1 MSKTSHSC
9 FRQHIEL
16 HFDDHDIDVVVR
28 KRKQGYAIYWADDE
42 EPLAQLR
49 PTGNEDEVEVLYW
62 DDVRWEPVREFGLS
76 LPLDE
81 ALRYITDDPECLFF
95 GPEREDD
102 DDDADDEELDSPAF
116 VPGLDADQLRLVR
129 RDLWLSSMFGAA
141 VGSLCPSLLWVLL
154 AGACAAWLC
163 LTRVFFEGLRHRF
176 YLPILAMAAITAVVT
191 AVGGVTG
198 WAAHV
203 RLGAGFGPL
212 LAGVLVGALCISLL
226 FQGGLGA
233 WLAGLLV
240 GLNLGLYLVAAWN
253 IRDPFGGPLLIALL
267 AAFGA
272 SQFCRWFTSLRKLT
286 CDPAGAAPSLPTRP
300 HP

>member
-1 MSKTSHSC
+1 MSKTAHSY

-42 EPLAQLR
+42 EPLA
-49 PTGNEDEVEVLYW
+49 V
-62 DDVRWEPVREFGLS
+62 
-76 LPLDE
+76 
-81 ALRYITDDPECLFF
+81 
-95 GPEREDD
+95 
-102 DDDADDEELDSPAF
+102 
-116 VPGLDADQLRLVR
+116 
-129 RDLWLSSMFGAA
+129 
-141 VGSLCPSLLWVLL
+141 
-154 AGACAAWLC
+154 
-163 LTRVFFEGLRHRF
+163 
-176 YLPILAMAAITAVVT
+176 ITAVVT

-198 WAAHV
+198 WAAHA

-253 IRDPFGGPLLIALL
+253 IQDPFGGPLLIALL

-272 SQFCRWFTSLRKLT
+272 SQFCKWFTSFRKFT
-286 CDPAGAAPSLPTRP
+286 CDPAGTAPSPPARRYP
-300 HP
+300 